1 MKLSLVLIVYRSDS
15 SIALEA
21 SKFCEEVLKE
31 KKFLNNLK
39 RGDRII
45 TKSGVHAR
53 ITEFDSKSNT
63 CIVETMA
70 GKLKIE
76 KSAISLELSSNIKT

>member
-1 MKLSLVLIVYRSDS
+1 MRRNS
-15 SIALEA
+15 
-21 SKFCEEVLKE
+21 KE

-76 KSAISLELSSNIKT
+76 KSAISLELSSNLNTCLLYTSPSPRDYAASRMPSSA